1 MASCVRATLEN
12 VQFAVLCMFEA
23 GAVHLIPRFFYKA
36 VFPLYFQLRGQIG
49 ANKADLP
56 LKIRKISFS
65 RILRRGIRSIFF
77 KMTIFLNLR
86 RLFHF
91 NAFRPTG
98 AFRRNMAGLDA
109 HNFGEIITCS

>member
-56 LKIRKISFS
+56 L
-65 RILRRGIRSIFF
+65 
-77 KMTIFLNLR
+77 
-86 RLFHF
+86 
-91 NAFRPTG
+91 
-98 AFRRNMAGLDA
+98 
-109 HNFGEIITCS
+109 

>member
-56 LKIRKISFS
+56 LY
-65 RILRRGIRSIFF
+65 
-77 KMTIFLNLR
+77 FLHSGR
-86 RLFHF
+86 
-91 NAFRPTG
+91 
-98 AFRRNMAGLDA
+98 
-109 HNFGEIITCS
+109 FGGNKADFPLCF